1 MNHNNGVVQFLN
13 NLPAPGEVE
22 SKSLPFAITP
32 WDIIKLQIKHIEIN
46 LRENECKT
54 DQFRFISMGSE
65 YLKSEAC
72 SLRNFSLLLFFQQ
85 SRLIV

>member
-32 WDIIKLQIKHIEIN
+32 WDIITWQ
-46 LRENECKT
+46 
-54 DQFRFISMGSE
+54 D
-65 YLKSEAC
+65 
-72 SLRNFSLLLFFQQ
+72 
-85 SRLIV
+85 